1 MAKGNTKLTP
11 LESVIM
17 DAVWELSKATVRQV
31 RERLKSTK
39 PMAYNTV
46 LTMMRILR
54 DKGFLVSRRQGRVDV
69 YQPAVSKENVAR
81 RNLREILQRF
91 FAGSARAL
99 VSQLLE
105 TESLDAKE
113 IQAIREEINTT
124 LRRKTR
130 TANKG
135 TQSCETSS
143 KR

>member
-1 MAKGNTKLTP
+1 MAGKNGKLTS

-17 DAVWELSKATVRQV
+17 DAVWRLSEATVRQV
-31 RERLKSTK
+31 QARLKSTK

-54 DKGFLVSRRQGRVDV
+54 EKGFLASERQGRVDV
-69 YQPAVSKENVAR
+69 YRPLVSKENMAR
-81 RNLREILQRF
+81 RNLRDLMQRF

-105 TESLDAKE
+105 TESLDEAE

-130 TANKG
+130 AKTKG
-135 TQSCETSS
+135 ETLCKSSS
-143 KR
+143 KQ